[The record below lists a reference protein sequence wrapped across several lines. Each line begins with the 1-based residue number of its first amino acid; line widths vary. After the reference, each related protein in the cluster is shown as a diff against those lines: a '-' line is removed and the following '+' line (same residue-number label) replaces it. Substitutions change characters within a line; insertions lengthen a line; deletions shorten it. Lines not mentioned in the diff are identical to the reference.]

1 MTDLIPKLGG
11 VIVKDDLFKKGKHDY
26 APWARIAHYINNS
39 ANGWQFQVKS
49 WSNPEG
55 QPQHVWKAPNGT
67 AYLTTC
73 FTGPGGDT
81 TPDFVYALTDFN
93 NKPLKYE
100 SVDARAF
107 TDGTRRALCANA
119 AMAFAL
125 GYELWAKE
133 EVAEARKEEDTQPPK
148 LVVLKETPTDTHPQE
163 VTPKK
168 EEDIL
173 SDKDRR
179 DLLNLIEEWK
189 DTEPLVFKRFL
200 NEFRAKFGLTAKDK
214 VNEHINEVVHQK
226 FCNQFFSTAQAS

>member
-1 MTDLIPKLGG
+1 MTDSIPKLGG

-39 ANGWQFQVKS
+39 ANGWQFKS
-49 WSNPEG
+49 RAGAPWG

-73 FTGPGGDT
+73 FTGPGGVS
-81 TPDFVYALTDFN
+81 TPDFVYAITDFN
-93 NKPLKYE
+93 NKAVPYDR
-100 SVDARAF
+100 VDARAF

-119 AMAFAL
+119 AMAFGL

-133 EVAEARKEEDTQPPK
+133 EVADARKEEDTQPPK

-168 EEDIL
+168 EESALTPEDR
-173 SDKDRR
+173 DKT
-179 DLLNLIEEWK
+179 LALVSEWK
-189 DTEPLVFKRFL
+189 DTDPLVFKRFL

-214 VNEHINEVVHQK
+214 VNEHINEVEHQN